1 MALKILAILNLYSLC
16 ISDLMVCHLV
26 VLKKQLS
33 KESATYFNDKT
44 PNKTYT
50 SHQLFPCI
58 SLFPRVDSKASLFLL
73 FCHSATGRC
82 SCPVIFLAQLWNMIS
97 RPWTRSSWDQTG
109 IDEERKR
116 KKRKKKRFLINDKL
130 GNNKSREKLGVRQ
143 SGLKAMVYSPCSIRS
158 SGKTFVFLPAWQVRA
173 CAIWITMKQES
184 LAS

>member
-26 VLKKQLS
+26 VLKKQWS
-33 KESATYFNDKT
+33 KESATYLNDKT
-44 PNKTYT
+44 PNKAYT

-58 SLFPRVDSKASLFLL
+58 SLFPRIDPEASLFLL
-73 FCHSATGRC
+73 SCHSATGRC
-82 SCPVIFLAQLWNMIS
+82 SCPVIFLAQPWNMIS
-97 RPWTRSSWDQTG
+97 CPWTRSSWDQTG
-109 IDEERKR
+109 IAEERKR
-116 KKRKKKRFLINDKL
+116 KKRKRFLINDKL

-158 SGKTFVFLPAWQVRA
+158 SGKKFVFLPAWQVRA